1 MVALSVQKL
10 TAPPICPPSFKPTIT
25 DNFILTLE
33 NTVCMDIITWKPIHV
48 DSLSAE
54 ANTHVTIS
62 SLANYFHFKV
72 IKSTSSWDGM
82 RGSDTGS
89 IFVCFTMT

>member
-1 MVALSVQKL
+1 MVVISVQKL

-25 DNFILTLE
+25 DNFIFTLE
-33 NTVCMDIITWKPIHV
+33 NTVCMGSITWKPIHV
-48 DSLSAE
+48 DPLSAE

-62 SLANYFHFKV
+62 PLANYLHFKV

-82 RGSDTGS
+82 RGADTGS
-89 IFVCFTMT
+89 IFVCFTVT